1 LDKLIIQGGNR
12 LNGVVTVSGAKNAAL
27 PILCAALLAETP
39 LHLSGVAALKD
50 IATTIKLLDT
60 MGVKIARN
68 GSQVSLDASDVASFE
83 ATYEMV
89 KTMRASI
96 LVLGPLLA
104 RFGTARVSLPGGCA
118 IGSRP
123 VDLHIKGL
131 QAMGAAIHIT
141 HGYIQASTLHLPNR
155 RLQGARYYMDIV
167 TVTGTENL
175 MMAAALAEGTTVL
188 ENAAKEPEVIDLAEM
203 LIKMGANI
211 SGAGTD
217 VITIVGVEK
226 LHGTEHNV
234 VCDRIEAGTYMVAAA
249 MAGGEVKLLNARAD
263 LLDAVIEKL
272 REAGATVT
280 SDKDSITV
288 KSDGKLKAVNIRTA
302 PHPAFPTDM
311 QAQFM
316 ALNAVASGVAKVT
329 ETIFEN
335 RFMHVQ
341 EMQRM
346 GADISI
352 DGNTALVKGV
362 DSLDGATVMAT
373 DLRASASL
381 VLAGLVARGETV
393 VERIYHP
400 ESSRKLILPTNRDDV
415 RLIIVRASDVPTYV
429 QYGAA
434 DLGIAGKDVL
444 DEHGGEGLYQPI
456 DLQIAKCKMMVA
468 VREDFDYFASI
479 RSGAR
484 LKVVTKYVK
493 TAREHFAAKGMHVD
507 LIKLYGSMELGPLV
521 GLADVI
527 VDLVSTGGTL
537 RANKLKAVE
546 EVGDISSR
554 LVVNQA
560 SLKLNRDK
568 IQPIMQAFISA
579 ISAK

>member
-1 LDKLIIQGGNR
+1 MDKLIIQGGNR

-39 LHLSGVAALKD
+39 LHLTGVAALKD
-50 IATTIKLLDT
+50 IDTTIKLLDT

-68 GSQVSLDASDVASFE
+68 GSELSLDASDVASFE

-175 MMAAALAEGTTVL
+175 MMAAALAQGTTVL

-203 LIKMGANI
+203 LIKMGAKI
-211 SGAGTD
+211 TGVGTD
-217 VITIVGVEK
+217 VITVVGVEK
-226 LHGTEHNV
+226 LNGTQHNV

-316 ALNAVASGVAKVT
+316 ALNTVASGVAKVT

-362 DSLDGATVMAT
+362 PVLDGATVMAT

-393 VERIYHP
+393 IERIYH
-400 ESSRKLILPTNRDDV
+400 
-415 RLIIVRASDVPTYV
+415 
-429 QYGAA
+429 
-434 DLGIAGKDVL
+434 L
-444 DEHGGEGLYQPI
+444 DRGYENLE
-456 DLQIAKCKMMVA
+456 A
-468 VREDFDYFASI
+468 
-479 RSGAR
+479 
-484 LKVVTKYVK
+484 
-493 TAREHFAAKGMHVD
+493 
-507 LIKLYGSMELGPLV
+507 
-521 GLADVI
+521 
-527 VDLVSTGGTL
+527 
-537 RANKLKAVE
+537 
-546 EVGDISSR
+546 
-554 LVVNQA
+554 
-560 SLKLNRDK
+560 KLNALGANVKRV
-568 IQPIMQAFISA
+568 
-579 ISAK
+579 

>member
-1 LDKLIIQGGNR
+1 MDKLLISGGNR
-12 LNGVVTVSGAKNAAL
+12 LHGEVRVSGAKNAAL
-27 PILCAALLAETP
+27 PILCASLLAETP
-39 LHLSGVAALKD
+39 LHLSSVAALKD
-50 IATTIKLLDT
+50 IDTTIKLLDT
-60 MGVKIARN
+60 MGVKISRQAD
-68 GSQVSLDASDVASFE
+68 QVTLDASDVASFE
-83 ATYEMV
+83 ATYDMV

-155 RLQGARYYMDIV
+155 RLQGARYYMDLV

-188 ENAAKEPEVIDLAEM
+188 ENAAKEPEVVDLAEM
-203 LIKMGANI
+203 LIKMGAKI

-217 VITIVGVEK
+217 VITIEGVER
-226 LHGTEHNV
+226 LHGTTHNV

-249 MAGGEVKLLNARAD
+249 MTGGEVKLLNARAD

-280 SDKDSITV
+280 SEGDTITV

-316 ALNAVASGVAKVT
+316 ALNAVAEGVAKVT

-362 DSLDGATVMAT
+362 SALDGATVMAT

-381 VLAGLVARGETV
+381 VLAGLVAKGETV
-393 VERIYHP
+393 IERIYHLDRGY
-400 ESSRKLILPTNRDDV
+400 EHLEEKFNALG
-415 RLIIVRASDVPTYV
+415 ASVKR
-429 QYGAA
+429 
-434 DLGIAGKDVL
+434 IA
-444 DEHGGEGLYQPI
+444 
-456 DLQIAKCKMMVA
+456 
-468 VREDFDYFASI
+468 
-479 RSGAR
+479 
-484 LKVVTKYVK
+484 
-493 TAREHFAAKGMHVD
+493 
-507 LIKLYGSMELGPLV
+507 
-521 GLADVI
+521 
-527 VDLVSTGGTL
+527 
-537 RANKLKAVE
+537 
-546 EVGDISSR
+546 
-554 LVVNQA
+554 
-560 SLKLNRDK
+560 
-568 IQPIMQAFISA
+568 
-579 ISAK
+579 